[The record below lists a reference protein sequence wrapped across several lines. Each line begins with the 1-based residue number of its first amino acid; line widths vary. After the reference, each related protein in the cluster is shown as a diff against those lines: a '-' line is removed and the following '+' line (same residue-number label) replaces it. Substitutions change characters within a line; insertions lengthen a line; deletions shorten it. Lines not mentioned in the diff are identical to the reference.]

1 LDNCSVH
8 PDAYLRVHG
17 RFIPNEITQLGAW
30 ADSISALGSH
40 LNNLIMNVIVN
51 RGGYGFG
58 HTWTLEV
65 YGKQYYLGQDVK
77 FCSRV
82 LGMSP
87 SDVVM
92 AIGTNRLDTDKGT
105 KALARFI
112 VAELGIKKSSKIEP
126 WGLCSE

>member
-1 LDNCSVH
+1 MIVKVES
-8 PDAYLRVHG
+8 
-17 RFIPNEITQLGAW
+17 
-30 ADSISALGSH
+30 SA
-40 LNNLIMNVIVN
+40 
-51 RGGYGFG
+51 YGFG

-65 YGKQYYLGQDVK
+65 YGKRYYLGQDVK

-112 VAELGIKKSSKIEP
+112 VKELGIKKSSKIEP